1 MPAPGAPPVFGRNS
15 TSAWAWFPLIAR
27 LRTSMTMALIF
38 KVPMAF
44 RCCKM
49 PERMAALSLACF
61 RHALGPRSPAAS
73 TSAKTKR
80 FMLLSFSARER
91 LRPLGR
97 PPLVTRTLPW
107 SFLESIAHVEGQ
119 GDVDNGQNG
128 ESITERPMDH
138 VPKLEDALRAAEE
151 RDAFGQLG
159 LGFGDAQGTLEPR
172 VTSGQEAKQREQPC
186 SKPRLAQADPRGP
199 ERDRKSTRLNS
210 SHMS

>member
-38 KVPMAF
+38 KVPTAF

-49 PERMAALSLACF
+49 PERMAALSLDCF
-61 RHALGPRSPAAS
+61 LHALGPRSPAA
-73 TSAKTKR
+73 TTRAKTKR
-80 FMLLSFSARER
+80 FMLVSSSTRVR
-91 LRPLGR
+91 LRRFGR
-97 PPLVTRTLPW
+97 PFFVSEAFPCP
-107 SFLESIAHVEGQ
+107 FLNSVAHVEGQ

-128 ESITERPMDH
+128 EGITERPMDH

-172 VTSGQEAKQREQPC
+172 VTRGQEAKQREQPC
-186 SKPRLAQADPRGP
+186 GKTCLAQADPGGS
-199 ERDRKSTRLNS
+199 ERASEID
-210 SHMS
+210 